1 MQEDIRHL
9 YKAISRIINKKR
21 SELGIKYTDFCLGN
35 DIPTSTY
42 DDIISAKRKSSFF
55 NVAKVIKA
63 LGFSFEEFGALLDKE
78 LPDNFLK
85 END

>member
-1 MQEDIRHL
+1 MQENIRHL
-9 YKAISRIINKKR
+9 YEAISRIIDKKR

-42 DDIISAKRKSSFF
+42 DDIINAKRKSSFY
-55 NVAKVIKA
+55 NVAKVVKA
-63 LGFSFEEFGALLDKE
+63 LGLSFEEFGALLDKE

-85 END
+85 EEE